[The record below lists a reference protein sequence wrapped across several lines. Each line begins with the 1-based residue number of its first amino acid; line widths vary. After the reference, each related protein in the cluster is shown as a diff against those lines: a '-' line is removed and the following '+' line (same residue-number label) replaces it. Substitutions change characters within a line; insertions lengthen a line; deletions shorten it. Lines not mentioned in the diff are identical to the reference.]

1 MAKKSSKKSKPATKP
16 VKPTSKKGG
25 TKSSKQAAP
34 KRNPMMP
41 VPISTGGGADPM
53 EVGTNLVRMFNAGE
67 MASGAIERKYWSPK
81 IVSIEGVGVSM
92 GWHGAKAARAK
103 GEEWMKD
110 NIVHSA
116 TAEGPYVGA
125 TGFAVKYTMD
135 VETKST
141 GQRKT
146 MVEVGVYS
154 VLKGKI
160 VQEEFMY
167 FCG

>member
-1 MAKKSSKKSKPATKP
+1 MAKKTSKKSKPAKKP
-16 VKPTSKKGG
+16 PAKKSASKKGA
-25 TKSSKQAAP
+25 KKAAP

-53 EVGTNLVRMFNAGE
+53 EVGTNLVRMFNSGQMAGGE
-67 MASGAIERKYWSPK
+67 IEKKYWSPK

-92 GWHGAKAARAK
+92 GWHGAKAATAK
-103 GEEWMKD
+103 GEEWMMD
-110 NIVHSA
+110 NIIHSA
-116 TAEGPYVGA
+116 SAEGPYVGA

-167 FCG
+167 YCG

>member
-1 MAKKSSKKSKPATKP
+1 MAKKSKKKPAAKKTATKSK
-16 VKPTSKKGG
+16 S
-25 TKSSKQAAP
+25 AA
-34 KRNPMMP
+34 KRNPLAP
-41 VPISTGGGADPM
+41 VPISTGKGDSAMD
-53 EVGTNLVRMFNAGE
+53 VGTNLVRMFNAGE
-67 MASGAIERKYWSPK
+67 WKTGAIEKKYWSPK
-81 IVSIEGVGVSM
+81 IVSIEGIGTAM

-103 GEEWMKD
+103 GEEWVRD
-110 NIVHSA
+110 NVIHSCS
-116 TAEGPYVGA
+116 AEGPYVGA
-125 TGFAVKYTMD
+125 TGFAVKYVMD

-141 GQRKT
+141 GKRQT

>member
-1 MAKKSSKKSKPATKP
+1 MAKKSTKKPATKKSSKKAPKKSKP
-16 VKPTSKKGG
+16 
-25 TKSSKQAAP
+25 AP
-34 KRNPMMP
+34 KRNPLAP
-41 VPISTGGGADPM
+41 VPISTGKGASAM
-53 EVGTNLVRMFNAGE
+53 EIGTNLVRMFNSGDA
-67 MASGAIERKYWSPK
+67 MTGAIEKAYWSPK
-81 IVSIEGVGVSM
+81 VVSIEGMGVSM

-110 NIVHSA
+110 NVIHSA
-116 TAEGPYVGA
+116 SAEGPYVGA
-125 TGFAVKYTMD
+125 TGFAVKFTMD

-141 GQRKT
+141 GKRQT